1 MFPSD
6 ATGSDDVHVKGM
18 SQDEVRQSL
27 TKLSG
32 RVLWFLDTCHAGSA
46 GKRPPVDI
54 NPLVNTVSSAEN
66 GGIVVFAASRG
77 RQLSAESSAW
87 GNGAFTKAIVEG
99 ILGKADPG
107 DGFITTSN
115 LDSFVEPRVRALTE
129 DQQNPVMGRPPD
141 EPDFAIAQI
150 SKR

>member
-1 MFPSD
+1 M
-6 ATGSDDVHVKGM
+6 
-18 SQDEVRQSL
+18 

-54 NPLVNTVSSAEN
+54 NVLVNTATSAEN
-66 GGIVVFAASRG
+66 GGIVVFAASTG

-99 ILGKADPG
+99 IQLGKADLLG
-107 DGFITTSN
+107 DGFITTSS
-115 LDSFVEPRVRALTE
+115 LDTFVEHRVRALTE
-129 DQQNPVMGRPPD
+129 DKQNPVMGRPPD
-141 EPDFAIAQI
+141 EPDFAIAQV